1 MTTTQQKQYKVVGT
15 RPIRHDGYEKVT
27 GIAKYGADFQAPGL
41 LYGKVLRSPHAH
53 ARIKSIDVS
62 KALALP
68 GVKAVVT
75 AKDLPQTPASGSV
88 SAGEG
93 GMSSVRHSR
102 EQAFASEKVLYKGHP
117 IAAVAATNAHIAEE
131 ALDLIK
137 VEYQVLP
144 HILTA
149 PAAMKEGAPIILEDL
164 TPTLPAGETK
174 RLPNVAAHLR
184 MAVGDVEKGF
194 KEADI
199 VVEREFTTATVH
211 QGYIEPH
218 PSSARWDPDGNLTVW
233 TSTQGPFWA
242 RRGIAQIL
250 DIPESRVKVVPMEI
264 GGGFGG
270 KIPTY
275 MEIPAAL
282 LARKTGHP
290 VKLVMTRA
298 EVLQASGPT
307 SGSYMKVKLGATKD
321 GKLTAAQAYLAFE
334 AGAFPGSPVGGAM
347 RCMLTMYK
355 IPNTLVDGYDV
366 IVNKPKT
373 AAYRAP
379 GAPIGSFAVEQI
391 VDELAE
397 KLKMDPIEFR
407 LKNAVKTGDRPPT
420 GGPAFNVIGYVETLQ
435 AIKSSEHWKTPLTGK
450 FRGRGVA
457 SGFWGNA
464 GLESSCT
471 INVNSDGTISMI
483 TGSVDIG
490 GTRPSTAMQAAEV
503 LGIRAEDVRPSVG
516 DTASVGF
523 TSVTGGSRTAVATG
537 YAAYEAAQKVLQEM
551 KQRAAL
557 LWETKVDD
565 VQAEDGVFSRK
576 SNPSLKLTFKE
587 LSAKLMTTGGPV
599 TASASV
605 VPSGVGA
612 SFATHVVDVAVD
624 PETGKVDILR
634 YTTATDV
641 GKAIHPS
648 YVEGQIQGG
657 VAQGIGW
664 ALNEEYVFDDK
675 GGMVNTS
682 LLDYRMPTALD
693 LPMLETILVEVPY
706 PGHPYGARGVGEIP
720 IVPPQAAVANA
731 IAHALGVRMTSMPMS
746 PGKVW
751 EAYAKAQS
759 VKK

>member
-1 MTTTQQKQYKVVGT
+1 
-15 RPIRHDGYEKVT
+15 
-27 GIAKYGADFQAPGL
+27 
-41 LYGKVLRSPHAH
+41 
-53 ARIKSIDVS
+53 
-62 KALALP
+62 
-68 GVKAVVT
+68 
-75 AKDLPQTPASGSV
+75 
-88 SAGEG
+88 
-93 GMSSVRHSR
+93 
-102 EQAFASEKVLYKGHP
+102 
-117 IAAVAATNAHIAEE
+117 
-131 ALDLIK
+131 
-137 VEYQVLP
+137 
-144 HILTA
+144 
-149 PAAMKEGAPIILEDL
+149 
-164 TPTLPAGETK
+164 
-174 RLPNVAAHLR
+174 
-184 MAVGDVEKGF
+184 
-194 KEADI
+194 
-199 VVEREFTTATVH
+199 
-211 QGYIEPH
+211 
-218 PSSARWDPDGNLTVW
+218 
-233 TSTQGPFWA
+233 
-242 RRGIAQIL
+242 
-250 DIPESRVKVVPMEI
+250 
-264 GGGFGG
+264 
-270 KIPTY
+270 
-275 MEIPAAL
+275 
-282 LARKTGHP
+282 
-290 VKLVMTRA
+290 
-298 EVLQASGPT
+298 
-307 SGSYMKVKLGATKD
+307 
-321 GKLTAAQAYLAFE
+321 
-334 AGAFPGSPVGGAM
+334 
-347 RCMLTMYK
+347 
-355 IPNTLVDGYDV
+355 
-366 IVNKPKT
+366 
-373 AAYRAP
+373 
-379 GAPIGSFAVEQI
+379 
-391 VDELAE
+391 
-397 KLKMDPIEFR
+397 
-407 LKNAVKTGDRPPT
+407 
-420 GGPAFNVIGYVETLQ
+420 
-435 AIKSSEHWKTPLTGK
+435 
-450 FRGRGVA
+450 
-457 SGFWGNA
+457 
-464 GLESSCT
+464 
-471 INVNSDGTISMI
+471 
-483 TGSVDIG
+483 
-490 GTRPSTAMQAAEV
+490 MQAAEV